1 MSKDTPLATALRVL
15 REARS
20 LTQKELAERSG
31 IERNTISKYENG
43 WITPSREK
51 LRSLLTALGFSY
63 GDLEHAE
70 GFVARLRA
78 GEGGAGGGVP
88 SALSPSGR
96 RGVRRLSEELGR
108 NFGLLIE
115 EILAGGRADE
125 DKDGGGDR

>member
-1 MSKDTPLATALRVL
+1 MSKDTPLATSLRVL

-51 LRSLLTALGFSY
+51 LRSLLSALGFSY

-78 GEGGAGGGVP
+78 GKESLGGAPAVAVP
-88 SALSPSGR
+88 GGR
-96 RGVRRLSEELGR
+96 RNVRQLSEELGR
-108 NFGLLIE
+108 NFGLLME
-115 EILAGGRADE
+115 QILAGGGPAE
-125 DKDGGGDR
+125 DPDDAEG

>member
-51 LRSLLTALGFSY
+51 LRALLSALGFSY
-63 GDLEHAE
+63 GDLERAE
-70 GFVARLRA
+70 GFVAGLRA
-78 GEGGAGGGVP
+78 GEGGGGGPESAAVP
-88 SALSPSGR
+88 AGR
-96 RGVRRLSEELGR
+96 RSVRQLSEELGR
-108 NFGLLIE
+108 NFGLLME
-115 EILAGGRADE
+115 QILAGGAAEGPGDE
-125 DKDGGGDR
+125 G